1 MVEKAGWMDDYPS
14 ILLTRLLSNTI
25 NNWQRVTGV
34 SPWGSSC
41 LFLLYNCPLIARMS
55 IPVKGIGQNK
65 AAIFLLTGKLL
76 N

>member
-1 MVEKAGWMDDYPS
+1 MDDCPS
-14 ILLTRLLSNTI
+14 ILLTRLLSKPI
-25 NNWQRVTGV
+25 Y
-34 SPWGSSC
+34 

-65 AAIFLLTGKLL
+65 AAIFFLTGKLL

>member
-1 MVEKAGWMDDYPS
+1 MVEKAGWMDDCPS
-14 ILLTRLLSNTI
+14 ILLTRLLSKPI
-25 NNWQRVTGV
+25 Y
-34 SPWGSSC
+34 

-65 AAIFLLTGKLL
+65 AAIFFLTGKLL